1 MGWIGAGG
9 AGGVV
14 GVKNVKKSKIFKFF
28 GVAFLLIW
36 IDVWVFLVWFKLRLD
51 SFSAGLGIVWAL
63 FASQNALGRDL
74 EVVI

>member
-1 MGWIGAGG
+1 MGCVGAGG

-14 GVKNVKKSKIFKFF
+14 GVKNVKKWKIFKFL

-36 IDVWVFLVWFKLRLD
+36 IDVWVFLVCLELRLG
-51 SFSAGLGIVWAL
+51 SFSASLGVVWAY
-63 FASQNALGRDL
+63 FASQKALGRDL